1 MAIAPDD
8 ITTFTREVDEN
19 LRRDQVRDAARA
31 YGKWAIFGVILLL
44 AAIGGFLFWRDQQAK
59 QAATDSEVMSATI
72 DNIGSGNLTPVPGQL
87 DTLEQAGSEA
97 ISVSAKLTRAAVA
110 LQSNDRPKAIAIYK
124 DVAADDGI
132 DQPWRDLATI
142 RLTALDFDTLKPQLV
157 IERLAPLTKP
167 GNPWFGSAGEMTALA
182 LLKAGRKSEAGRLFA
197 AVASDRGV
205 PDTIR
210 DRAMQIAG
218 TLGVDTSA
226 ALSPVTTAPA
236 P

>member
-1 MAIAPDD
+1 MALAPDD

-19 LRRDQVRDAARA
+19 LRRDQVRDAART
-31 YGKWAIFGVILLL
+31 YGKWAIVGVILLL

-59 QAATDSEVMSATI
+59 QAVADSEAISATI
-72 DNIGSGNLTPVPGQL
+72 DNIGSGNLTPVPQQL
-87 DTLEQAGSEA
+87 DSLEQANSDA
-97 ISVSAKLTRAAVA
+97 ISVSARLARAALA
-110 LQSNDRPKAIAIYK
+110 LQSNDRPKAIAIYTA
-124 DVAADDGI
+124 VAADSRI
-132 DQPWRDLATI
+132 DAPWRDLATI
-142 RLTALDFDTLKPQLV
+142 RQTALEFDALQPQAV
-157 IERLAPLTKP
+157 IDRLAPLTRP

-210 DRAMQIAG
+210 ERAMQIGG
-218 TLGVDTSA
+218 TLGVDASA
-226 ALSPVTTAPA
+226 ALNPVTTAPA

>member
-19 LRRDQVRDAARA
+19 LRRDQVRDAART
-31 YGKWAIFGVILLL
+31 YGKWAIIGVILLL
-44 AAIGGFLFWRDQQAK
+44 AGIGGFLFWRDQQAK
-59 QAATDSEVMSATI
+59 QAATDSEVMAATI

-87 DTLEQAGSEA
+87 DTLEQSGSEA

-124 DVAADDGI
+124 QVAADDGV

-142 RLTALDFDTLKPQLV
+142 RQTALEYDELQPQVV
-157 IERLAPLTKP
+157 IERLAPMTRP
-167 GNPWFGSAGEMTALA
+167 GTPWFGSAGEMTALA

-205 PDTIR
+205 PDSIR
-210 DRAMQIAG
+210 ERAMQIAT
-218 TLGVDTSA
+218 TLGVDASA
-226 ALSPVTTAPA
+226 ALNPVTTAPA

>member
-31 YGKWAIFGVILLL
+31 YGKWAIVGVILLL

-87 DTLEQAGSEA
+87 DTLEQANSDA
-97 ISVSAKLTRAAVA
+97 ISVSAKLTKAAVA
-110 LQSNDRPKAIAIYK
+110 LQSNDRPQAIAIYK
-124 DVAADDGI
+124 AVAADTGI
-132 DQPWRDLATI
+132 DPPWRDLATI
-142 RLTALDFDTLKPQLV
+142 RQTALEFDALQPQAV
-157 IERLAPLTKP
+157 IVRLAPLTRP

-197 AVASDRGV
+197 ALASDRGV

-218 TLGVDTSA
+218 TLGVDASA
-226 ALSPVTTAPA
+226 ALSPITTAPA